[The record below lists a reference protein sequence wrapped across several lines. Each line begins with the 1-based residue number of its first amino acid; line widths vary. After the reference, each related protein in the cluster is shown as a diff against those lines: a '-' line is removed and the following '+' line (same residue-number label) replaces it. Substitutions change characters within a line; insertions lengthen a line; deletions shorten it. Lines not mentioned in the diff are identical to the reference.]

1 MTEAR
6 SNRPKR
12 LHYLNLKDLASLGV
26 RRAVLFSAA
35 FCGEDTW
42 GGAPKGEGP
51 PGCLPTHKGH
61 TVVALLRTLVLSP
74 DLSPPLTWRLT
85 GLPLRLFIQGES
97 EGDELALRSLGI
109 FDDPVPFASSFQR
122 VASGKSIGELITNPL
137 GG

>member
-1 MTEAR
+1 M
-6 SNRPKR
+6 
-12 LHYLNLKDLASLGV
+12 
-26 RRAVLFSAA
+26 RRAVLLLLLFVGKTP
-35 FCGEDTW
+35 GE
-42 GGAPKGEGP
+42 GPPKGEGTSGVSTYP
-51 PGCLPTHKGH
+51 QRPHRGRSSAYPS
-61 TVVALLRTLVLSP
+61 VVSR
-74 DLSPPLTWRLT
+74 PLAPSHVRLT